1 MPGEEVGFCLAPWG
15 PCWGGQRGTIPSS
28 GLARGTHWH
37 RLSHLGQGWG
47 VERSRGG
54 VVQVARDGHV
64 LLTQVGTQLAASA
77 MGKHTCLGRESHRAA
92 ALASLAARAGHA
104 D

>member
-1 MPGEEVGFCLAPWG
+1 M
-15 PCWGGQRGTIPSS
+15 
-28 GLARGTHWH
+28 
-37 RLSHLGQGWG
+37 
-47 VERSRGG
+47 
-54 VVQVARDGHV
+54 QVARDGHV